1 MFSYL
6 YRPVIIFLCENTM
19 EDKIITI
26 ASYPYSRAQLLKG
39 RLEAEGIEC
48 FLSNINLV
56 QPGVATGVKIKI
68 NEKDTER
75 VYKIIEEIKNEYGK
89 DKQETVDRL
98 KSVRRILVPIDF
110 SDHSLVACNFAL
122 GLAHKLKAEIM
133 LTYSYFNPV
142 ISTEPYLE
150 AHSYQLNL
158 DTIIGNLENE
168 AFSQMK
174 ELKTKLEDFVKKEK
188 FTGVKISYH
197 LDRGA
202 PEELILQYSKEY
214 DPGVIVMGT
223 RGKTKSTVDFI
234 GSVTKKIIEK
244 SKVPVFAIP
253 QKSVYMGINYMN
265 SILYATDFD
274 ESDFKALRKLMTL
287 IRPFNMKIYCIHIAS
302 DASNTF
308 DKVKMD
314 SLKEHFFKEYGEYN
328 LFCDLI
334 EHDDIVQGFEDYI
347 DEKDIDMIALTTHK
361 RGVFERLFN
370 PSLAKKMLFHT
381 NIPLLVFHS

>member
-1 MFSYL
+1 
-6 YRPVIIFLCENTM
+6 M

-56 QPGVATGVKIKI
+56 QPGVATGVKIRI
-68 NEKDTER
+68 NEKDTDR
-75 VYKIIEEIKNEYGK
+75 VMKILEEIKDEYGK
-89 DKQETVDRL
+89 GKQEIVERL

-122 GLAHKLKAEIM
+122 GLAHKLKSEIM
-133 LTYSYFNPV
+133 LFYSYFNPIV
-142 ISTEPYLE
+142 GAEPSIEDYSL
-150 AHSYQLNL
+150 QVNL
-158 DTIIGNLENE
+158 DAIIGNQENE
-168 AFSQMK
+168 AFSKME
-174 ELKTKLEDFVKKEK
+174 ELKIKLEDFVKKEK
-188 FTGVKISYH
+188 FIGVKISYH

-202 PEELILQYSKEY
+202 PEELILQYCDEY

-223 RGKTKSTVDFI
+223 RGKSESTIDFI
-234 GSVTKKIIEK
+234 GSVTNKIIK
-244 SKVPVFAIP
+244 KAKVPVFAIP

-274 ESDFKALRKLMTL
+274 DSDFKALRKLMTL
-287 IRPFNMKIYCIHIAS
+287 IRPFNMKIFCIHIAL
-302 DASNTF
+302 DASSTF
-308 DKVKMD
+308 DKVKMN
-314 SLKEHFFKEYGEYN
+314 SLKDHFYKEYGEYN
-328 LFCDLI
+328 LYCDLI
-334 EHDDIVQGFEDYI
+334 EHDDVVQGLEDYI
-347 DEKDIDMIALTTHK
+347 DEKDIDMIAMTTHK

-370 PSLAKKMLFHT
+370 PSLAKRMLFHT

>member
-1 MFSYL
+1 
-6 YRPVIIFLCENTM
+6 M

-56 QPGVATGVKIKI
+56 QPGVATGVKIRI
-68 NEKDTER
+68 NKKDTER
-75 VYKIIEEIKNEYGK
+75 VMKIIDEIKDEYGK
-89 DKQETVDRL
+89 DKQKTVDRL

-122 GLAHKLKAEIM
+122 GLAHKLKSEIM
-133 LTYSYFNPV
+133 LFYSYFNPIV
-142 ISTEPYLE
+142 GAEPYID
-150 AHSYQLNL
+150 ASSYQINL
-158 DTIIGNLENE
+158 DAVVGNLENE
-168 AFSQMK
+168 AFQQM
-174 ELKTKLEDFVKKEK
+174 EEIKTKLEDFVKKEK
-188 FTGVKISYH
+188 LTGVSISYH

-202 PEELILQYSKEY
+202 PEELILQYSEEY
-214 DPGVIVMGT
+214 NPGVIVMGT
-223 RGKTKSTVDFI
+223 RGKSEGTMDFI

-244 SKVPVFAIP
+244 AKVPVFAIP
-253 QKSVYMGINYMN
+253 QKSVYMGIKYMN

-274 ESDFKALRKLMTL
+274 DSDFKALRKLMTL
-287 IRPFNMKIYCIHIAS
+287 VRPFNMKIYCIHIAS

-308 DKVKMD
+308 DNVKMD
-314 SLKEHFFKEYGEYN
+314 SLKEHFFEEYGEYN
-328 LFCDLI
+328 LYCDLF
-334 EHDDIVQGFEDYI
+334 EHDDVVQGLEDYI

-361 RGVFERLFN
+361 RGVFEKLFN